1 MVVRE
6 MQELI
11 TPGQSDT
18 LVLFATLL
26 CALIGAIWGWRAIGT
41 RGVIGGIP
49 GVLIL
54 PLWMFHKWIT
64 RYDPQSGYFG
74 LDKVKVLLWEVALF
88 VVLGIVMGWVWNQI
102 TKTSRRD
109 AKPEVQ

>member
-1 MVVRE
+1 

-11 TPGQSDT
+11 TPQQSDT
-18 LVLFATLL
+18 LVLFAALL
-26 CALIGAIWGWRAIGT
+26 FALLGGIAGWRAIGT
-41 RGVIGGIP
+41 RGLVGAIP

-74 LDKVKVLLWEVALF
+74 LDKVKVLLMEVVLF
-88 VVLGIVMGWVWNQI
+88 VVLGVVMGWVWNTI
-102 TKTSRRD
+102 SRRD
-109 AKPEVQ
+109 AKVSTQRAE